1 MSLFDQFEDASAHS
15 NHAFISGSRKEQPSS
30 LAAAADS
37 RSVPVILEQ
46 GYVSTT
52 ALQTSQQL
60 PVFSLDRV
68 QFPFPVINL
77 ASLAVASN
85 TLVIVADAAATALRK
100 DARGGGAAGAV
111 PPQRIYR
118 IDLGKS
124 DAIDEVEPMLRQKTD
139 RVRRVFLDPAA
150 KHMLISTEAGDNFYL
165 YCKWKK
171 PRLLSKF
178 RGILIESVA
187 WGKPREVAGGG
198 APTSTGVILIGTRQ
212 GHVFE
217 AELVPTDEFF
227 KREERYFRQ
236 VYSVPDSNQPVCS
249 IRFEEFPAV
258 PRKYIVFL
266 ATATRLYQFIGTAAP
281 DTESGGGS
289 MFTDLFKAHDGHG
302 PNFQE
307 IPGDVTRSE
316 LQFWSQFVQATGYP
330 SVPKA
335 FTWLTSAGLFCGDL
349 TFGNQFLGDSVV
361 NNAQLLPYPRS
372 VDTPVQDPSAMV
384 LPISVNI
391 TEFHYLLLYENAI
404 KALNI
409 LTNEV
414 DYDETI
420 PLEFGEFVLG
430 LFVDRVKCTYWVA
443 TNLALYE
450 LIITDEDRDVWRIY
464 LERKSFDAAL
474 AHAKSPAHKDTIVTA
489 QAEYYYSQGR
499 YMLSATYFAQ
509 CVGLSFEE
517 IVLKFIEKDER
528 GALQQYLLQKLARLK
543 SQDAMQVT
551 LISTWLVEIFINRLN
566 VLQDQRNDAAAAL
579 DLLVRTEDTPQAQEE
594 ARAKATRL
602 REEEAVAI
610 EEFKQFLQKYKARL
624 DLNTVSNIIGSH
636 GRTSELL
643 YFLELMGDFDK
654 VVTHW
659 IQERDWQAA
668 LGALARQNSMS
679 LFYKFSPV
687 LIENAPFDTV
697 NAWIRQPNLNPRNL
711 IPALLRYEN
720 VAEEAPAKGAE
731 GQNQAI
737 RYLTYVTRNLHN
749 TDAAVHNYLL
759 SLYVSQ
765 ARRHGNEDDGLLQ
778 FLHSQKDKPCFD
790 LQYALRLCAQYGL
803 AQASVHIYGA
813 MNLHEQAVDL
823 ALKSHDLELAQI
835 NAEKPE
841 DDDALRKKLWLQ
853 IARHVVEE
861 KRDIKQALAFLS
873 QTSDLLKIE
882 DILPFFPDFILIDDF
897 KDEICAALEDYNDHI
912 EELKA
917 EMDEATNSA
926 ESIRLDI
933 RDLRNRYTAI
943 AVTESC
949 YLCRLPL
956 LTRQFYVFPCE
967 HVFHADCLTGHII
980 KESPPVKAA
989 RIKDLQARIARD
1001 VAARRVVAAASSSSS
1016 VTTAED
1022 TGIGLAL
1029 AMRLGRNLLDPIVD
1043 STLSAVAAAG
1053 GAANADVKVSSKAEA
1068 EALKEDLDELV
1079 AAECPLCGDLMI
1091 RSVDRPFIA
1100 ESEGDVIRSWQI

>member
-1 MSLFDQFEDASAHS
+1 MSLFDQFEDAAQ
-15 NHAFISGSRKEQPSS
+15 KSS
-30 LAAAADS
+30 FPASDNKGAES

-46 GYVSTT
+46 GYVSTHVQS
-52 ALQTSQQL
+52 QTL
-60 PVFSLDRV
+60 PIFSLDRV
-68 QFPFPVINL
+68 QFPFPVVNL

-85 TLVIVADAAATALRK
+85 TLVIVADAAGGARK
-100 DARGGGAAGAV
+100 DGSS
-111 PPQRIYR
+111 QRIYR

-124 DAIDEVEPMLRQKTD
+124 DAIDEVEPVLRQKTD

-187 WGKPREVAGGG
+187 WGKPREIAG
-198 APTSTGVILIGTRQ
+198 AASTGVILIGTRQ

-217 AELVPTDEFF
+217 AELLPTDEFF

-236 VYSVPDSNQPVCS
+236 VYSVPDTNQPVCS

-266 ATATRLYQFIGTAAP
+266 ATATRLYQFIGQAA
-281 DTESGGGS
+281 DTEGGGTS

-307 IPGDVTRSE
+307 IPGELSRSE

-330 SVPKA
+330 SVPKT

-349 TFGNQFLGDSVV
+349 TFGNQSLGDSVV

-372 VDTPVQDPSAMV
+372 VDTPVQDPTAMI

-464 LERKSFDAAL
+464 LERKSYDAAL

-489 QAEYYYSQGR
+489 QAEYYYSQQR

-543 SQDAMQVT
+543 TQDAMQVT

-579 DLLVRTEDTPQAQEE
+579 DMLIRTEDTPQAQED
-594 ARAKATRL
+594 ARAKATRI

-610 EEFKQFLQKYKARL
+610 EEFKQFLQQYKTRL

-643 YFLELMGDFDK
+643 YFLELMGDFEK

-711 IPALLRYEN
+711 IPALLRYES
-720 VAEEAPAKGAE
+720 VADTPAKGAE

-765 ARRHGNEDDGLLQ
+765 ARQQSEDGLLQ
-778 FLHSQKDKPCFD
+778 FLHSQKDKPYYD

-897 KDEICAALEDYNDHI
+897 KDEICSALEDYNDHI

-967 HVFHADCLTGHII
+967 HVFHADCLTSHIV
-980 KESPPVKAA
+980 KESPAVKAA
-989 RIKDLQARIARD
+989 RIKDLQARIAQD
-1001 VAARRVVAAASSSSS
+1001 VAARRVAAAASDDS
-1016 VTTAED
+1016 
-1022 TGIGLAL
+1022 GMGLAL

-1043 STLSAVAAAG
+1043 STLGA
-1053 GAANADVKVSSKAEA
+1053 AANANSEVKHLNKAEA

-1100 ESEGDVIRSWQI
+1100 ESESDVIRSWQI